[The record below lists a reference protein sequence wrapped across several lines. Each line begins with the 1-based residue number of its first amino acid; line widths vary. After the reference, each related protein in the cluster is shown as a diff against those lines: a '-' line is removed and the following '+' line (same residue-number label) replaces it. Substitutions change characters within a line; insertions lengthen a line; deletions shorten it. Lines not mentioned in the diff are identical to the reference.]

1 MLMIKR
7 KVGESITIGGTIVIT
22 VKAGGTT
29 NLAIDA
35 PREIEVVRTEL
46 LERKKE
52 KVEANE

>member
-46 LERKKE
+46 LEKKKKE
-52 KVEANE
+52 AEAE